1 MKPTTEVFS
10 AVGFSFL
17 VNAAKNSGF
26 YTIYRRDGLRT
37 RERKIEQWHLH
48 ANF

>member
-1 MKPTTEVFS
+1 MVGSFVLGKTREVQR
-10 AVGFSFL
+10 
-17 VNAAKNSGF
+17 F